1 MIATL
6 SLMSCVLATAQPAD
20 HSEWLLLPQLG
31 RAQEFVYRGTY
42 EEKAAGTDLEF
53 ERKYSLRAVTFVLD
67 AGPRGTEVA
76 FLTVLRP
83 RAERGSRPE
92 EVAPSSARLEVVRV
106 DARGHLTGDPGVS
119 LLAPLEGPP
128 TVEVGSLVEVPK
140 QAVGLGKGWG
150 VEEDG
155 RPLRKWV
162 VAGTGSVNGTS
173 CVKLVGVQQ
182 SDDWDQPRADRVAWW
197 RQDTVWVAPRLG
209 VAYKVERV
217 VKRREP
223 AHKQPY
229 YQAVL
234 AYELET
240 RSEYPRQIYDD
251 VRREVLQTRD
261 FAATAAPLLVGPAK
275 NAERIDAL
283 LGRIKYHTDHHALAI
298 AVYREPLQHLQRRL
312 EAARRGEAAP
322 AVAPGEPVAA
332 SSVASLGK
340 PVPDF
345 LTTDYTSD
353 DTGRLR
359 RFKGKP
365 LLMIF
370 YNPGSPLAESALRL
384 GEDVSASSKG
394 AIGIVGLAMSA
405 DRAAVRRQRADLK
418 LTMPLFDGR
427 ALRQSYAVEA
437 TPKLMVI
444 DADGMLRGSWVGWGE
459 ETREAVLKELRSGR
473 RGDV

>member
-31 RAQEFVYRGTY
+31 RAQEFVYRGSY

-53 ERKYSLRAVTFVLD
+53 ERKYSLRAVTFILD
-67 AGPRGTEVA
+67 STPRGTEAA

-83 RAERGSRPE
+83 RPERSGRVE
-92 EVAPSSARLEVVRV
+92 DIAPSSARLEVVRV
-106 DARGHLTGDPGVS
+106 DAQGRLSGDPGVS

-128 TVEVGSLVEVPK
+128 TIEVGALVEMPK
-140 QAVGLGKGWG
+140 NAVGIGKGWA
-150 VEEDG
+150 VEEEG
-155 RPLRKWV
+155 RPTRKWV
-162 VAGTGSVNGTS
+162 VAGTGAVNGTT
-173 CVKLVGVQQ
+173 CVKLVSLQQ

-197 RQDTVWVAPRLG
+197 RQDTVWVAPRIG
-209 VAYKVERV
+209 VAYKVERI

-223 AHKQPY
+223 ARKQPY
-229 YQAVL
+229 YQSVL

-251 VRREVLQTRD
+251 IRREVLQTRD
-261 FAATAAPLLVGPAK
+261 FAETAAPLLASPAK
-275 NAERIDAL
+275 YADRIDAL
-283 LGRIKYHTDHHALAI
+283 IGRIKYHTDHHAVAM

-312 EAARRGEAAP
+312 EAARRGEVAP
-322 AVAPGEPVAA
+322 AVAPGDPGAVAT
-332 SSVASLGK
+332 VATLGK
-340 PVPDF
+340 PVPEF

-370 YNPGSPLAESALRL
+370 YNPTSPLAESALQL
-384 GEDVSASSKG
+384 GEEVSVSFKG
-394 AIGIVGLAMSA
+394 NVGVVGLAMSA
-405 DRAAVRRQRADLK
+405 DRAAVRRQRTDLK
-418 LTMPLFDGR
+418 LAMPLFDGR
-427 ALRQSYAVEA
+427 GLRQSYSVEG
-437 TPKLMVI
+437 TPKLMVV
-444 DADGMLRGSWVGWGE
+444 DGDGMLRGSWVGWGE
-459 ETREAVLKELRSGR
+459 ETREAVLKELRQWQKR
-473 RGDV
+473 